1 MAKAKQ
7 NIASRVAALIEDTV
21 LAQGCELWDVVYV
34 KDGAF
39 CYLRIT
45 IDAPEGIDL
54 ERCERVHR
62 AIEPIIDREDPIEDQ
77 YFLEV
82 SSPGLERELRTEAH
96 LARFMGSVVTV
107 KLFSAVDGSKQYI
120 GALDAA
126 DEHTV
131 TLKTEQGERV
141 LDRKNVSKINLY
153 YDFDAEE
160 QTGG

>member
-1 MAKAKQ
+1 MAKSKK

-21 LAQGCELWDVVYV
+21 VVHGCELWDVAYV

-39 CYLRIT
+39 WYLRIT

-54 ERCERVHR
+54 AKCEQVHR
-62 AIEPIIDREDPIEDQ
+62 AIEPLIDAEDPIEDQ

-82 SSPGLERELRTEAH
+82 SSPGLERELRTDEH
-96 LARFMGSVVTV
+96 LARFMGSTVTV
-107 KLFSAVDGSKQYI
+107 KLFSAVDGTKQYI
-120 GALDAA
+120 GALGAVD
-126 DEHTV
+126 DHSI
-131 TLKTEQGERV
+131 TLKTRQGERV

-153 YDFDAEE
+153 YDFDADE